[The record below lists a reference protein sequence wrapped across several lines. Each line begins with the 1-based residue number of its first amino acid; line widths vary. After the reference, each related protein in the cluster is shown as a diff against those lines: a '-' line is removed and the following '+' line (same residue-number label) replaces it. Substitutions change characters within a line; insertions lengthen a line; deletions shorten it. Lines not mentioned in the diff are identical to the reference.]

1 MPIVF
6 EVPIITKLLNDISF
20 TTFYFFLLLIKSP
33 KSFCLVHWTQD
44 LFQDLETIL
53 HSKFL
58 YGLISISILM
68 IFPNIIVTVFIQNQN
83 ILGLMESK
91 EVELGLKM
99 KMSSF

>member
-20 TTFYFFLLLIKSP
+20 TTFYFFLLLIESP
-33 KSFCLVHWTQD
+33 KSFWLVHWTQD

-58 YGLISISILM
+58 YGLISISIL
-68 IFPNIIVTVFIQNQN
+68 IFPNVIVTVFIQNQN